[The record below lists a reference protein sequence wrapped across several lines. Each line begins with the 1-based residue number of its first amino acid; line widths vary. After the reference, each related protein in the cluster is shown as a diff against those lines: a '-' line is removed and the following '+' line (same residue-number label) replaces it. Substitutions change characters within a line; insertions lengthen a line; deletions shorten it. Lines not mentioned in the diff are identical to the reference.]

1 MTNEKS
7 KWVLPVEEDPETK
20 ELMITFPADLL
31 AQAGWDFGDVITW
44 HDNNDGSYTL
54 TKKEQT

>member
-20 ELMITFPADLL
+20 DLMITFPPELL
-31 AQAGWDFGDVITW
+31 AQAGWDSGDVITW
-44 HDNNDGSYTL
+44 QDNNDGSYTL

>member
-1 MTNEKS
+1 MNEKS

-20 ELMITFPADLL
+20 DLMITFPPELL

-44 HDNNDGSYTL
+44 QDNNDGSYTL